1 MPSRPLRVALV
12 ATSPDILGGHAV
24 QALALL
30 RGLTEDGAVVHFVP
44 INPRFP
50 RALAGLR
57 RVPGLRTALNQG
69 LYLASLRALRE
80 ADVVHVF
87 CASYWSF
94 LLGPVPALLAARAWG
109 TPVVL
114 HYHSGEAGDHLA
126 RWGVLVHP
134 WLRLADG
141 LAVPSPYLARVF
153 AAYGYSAR
161 VIPNVIDLA
170 RFTFRHRVPLR
181 PHLASVRNLEPHYGV
196 DTILRAFALLRARR
210 PEATLTVAGTGS
222 QAGAL
227 RRLATTL
234 GEEGIRFVG
243 RVEPEHMPGLLD
255 GADIL
260 VNASLVDNQPVTLL
274 ESFAA
279 GLPVVSTPTGDIAA
293 LLRDGETGRLVPP
306 RDPAALARAVDD
318 LLAEPAAAAEIALR
332 AHREVRRHTWA
343 HVRQAWRDLYAQA
356 ARGEER
362 VA

>member
-1 MPSRPLRVALV
+1 
-12 ATSPDILGGHAV
+12 
-24 QALALL
+24 
-30 RGLTEDGAVVHFVP
+30 
-44 INPRFP
+44 
-50 RALAGLR
+50 
-57 RVPGLRTALNQG
+57 
-69 LYLASLRALRE
+69 
-80 ADVVHVF
+80 
-87 CASYWSF
+87 
-94 LLGPVPALLAARAWG
+94 
-109 TPVVL
+109 
-114 HYHSGEAGDHLA
+114 
-126 RWGVLVHP
+126 
-134 WLRLADG
+134 
-141 LAVPSPYLARVF
+141 
-153 AAYGYSAR
+153 
-161 VIPNVIDLA
+161 
-170 RFTFRHRVPLR
+170 
-181 PHLASVRNLEPHYGV
+181 VRNLSPHYGV

-222 QAGAL
+222 QAGTL
-227 RRLATTL
+227 RRLAATL
-234 GEEGIRFVG
+234 GEDGIRFVG